1 MPCRLPADDELLI
14 RWRKL
19 PQPAVPLP
27 PPGLQL
33 TGWRDPF
40 VYRGARS
47 AEPEPAEAAAAHA
60 VHRRHE
66 QQQGGRGEP
75 GGGYRMLLGSGTK
88 ERGGAL
94 LGYRSPR
101 AGGRSSGSEGSD
113 GHAGSSLAVGWE
125 YTGPV
130 CSVADL
136 AAADLA
142 DVSADV
148 ADSFG
153 RAAPELGEVWEC
165 PLLARLPGG
174 AGSNGNSNG
183 GSANSGSRIS
193 AEEAPWLVAVSPY
206 PAKPPNAPSNPVLYW
221 IGRLGSDGTRL
232 EFPEA
237 CQPACALHPC
247 C

>member
-1 MPCRLPADDELLI
+1 
-14 RWRKL
+14 
-19 PQPAVPLP
+19 
-27 PPGLQL
+27 
-33 TGWRDPF
+33 
-40 VYRGARS
+40 
-47 AEPEPAEAAAAHA
+47 
-60 VHRRHE
+60 
-66 QQQGGRGEP
+66 
-75 GGGYRMLLGSGTK
+75 MLLGSGTK

-94 LGYRSPR
+94 LGYRSPGV
-101 AGGRSSGSEGSD
+101 GGRSSDSEGSD
-113 GHAGSSLAVGWE
+113 GPAGSSLAVGWE

-174 AGSNGNSNG
+174 AGSNGSSNG

-193 AEEAPWLVAVSPY
+193 AEEAPWLLAVSPY

-221 IGRLGSDGTRL
+221 IGRLSSDGTRFEL
-232 EFPEA
+232 PRDLPARLRPARCCRYERSRLLSRANRWHGPHARYCISPCFGTGPSPCVA
-237 CQPACALHPC
+237 APAHQPMLPPLNPVLA
-247 C
+247 